1 MATILFEAKT
11 GYSTRI
17 EPKIGWWVGWVELD
31 DNVVFAMNMD
41 MPTSDGLG
49 LRQPSQKEVLKQEKI
64 IPLEVVSAYLCEIAV
79 I

>member
-1 MATILFEAKT
+1 MVVFAFRLPSK
-11 GYSTRI
+11 YI

-31 DNVVFAMNMD
+31 DNVWFFAMNMD

-49 LRQPSQKEVLKQEKI
+49 LRQAITKEVLKQEKI
-64 IPLEVVSAYLCEIAV
+64 ILKWLARMKIAV